1 MNSEFDV
8 DQKVQGEK
16 EAETPWEVLVLL
28 LRIFTLAVLIAWM
41 LRRRKKSDEEFLVWA
56 TSKER
61 SSLFWML
68 ASVAAQQRYG
78 RTRAVKRI
86 HAINYARNPDFD
98 GAVISH
104 IRSLYEDQNW
114 AEIASVNIIPCLD
127 GDDDQMKWT
136 RQIHAYAQRQV
147 DESNGEFPSE

>member
-1 MNSEFDV
+1 M
-8 DQKVQGEK
+8 DQKVQEEK
-16 EAETPWEVLVLL
+16 EAETLWDGLVML
-28 LRIFTLAVLIAWM
+28 LRMFTLALLIAWM
-41 LRRRKKSDEEFLVWA
+41 LRRRKKSDEAFLVWA
-56 TSKER
+56 TRKQR
-61 SSLFWML
+61 SRLFWML

-78 RTRAVKRI
+78 RTPAVKRI

-104 IRSLYEDQNW
+104 IRSLYEDEKW
-114 AEIASVNIIPCLD
+114 AEMASVNIIPCLD

-147 DESNGEFPSE
+147 DESKGEFPSE